1 MANRGFARRI
11 LYHILGDMM
20 ASSGAVY
27 ETQVRYATF
36 WERFGA
42 FIIDSVIVTVIG
54 IVVGAVF
61 GGFMGGYMG
70 ARGASPEEISNA
82 AVLPGYI
89 IGMFINFIYYTA
101 MESSARQAT
110 FGKSAVGLIVT
121 DLNGNRIS
129 FGQATGRYLGK
140 IISGLMLGIGYIII
154 GFTDRKQG
162 LHDIMAQTLVV
173 RK

>member
-1 MANRGFARRI
+1 
-11 LYHILGDMM
+11 M
-20 ASSGAVY
+20 ASSSDVY
-27 ETQVRYATF
+27 ETGVRYGTF

-42 FIIDSVIVTVIG
+42 FIIDAVIMSIIG
-54 IVVGAVF
+54 MICGGVFGAFV
-61 GGFMGGYMG
+61 GGFMG
-70 ARGASPEEISNA
+70 ANGASSEDIGN
-82 AVLPGYI
+82 VVILPSYI
-89 IGMFINFIYYTA
+89 IGLFINLIYYAA
-101 MESSARQAT
+101 MESSTRQAT
-110 FGKSAVGLIVT
+110 FGKAAVGLIVT

-140 IISGLMLGIGYIII
+140 IVSGLILGIGYIII